1 MNRRHVGHRAWRRLL
16 VAAVLGLLAACGGTR
31 PVAPISDRATS
42 QRQPESDY
50 RIVARG
56 DTLYSIAWESGRDYK
71 DLAAWNRIAPPYT
84 IKPGQ
89 QIRLYPPGDART
101 AAGKA
106 APKKIEAKPLPA
118 PAPATPAKEA
128 AAKAKKE
135 PAPAKTEN
143 AGRPPDP
150 KSAAKEFGPWA
161 WPVKGKVLN
170 PFNETAGNK
179 GLDIAGA
186 RGQAIAAAADGRVV
200 YQGGGLRGYGQLIIV
215 KHSDDFL
222 SAYAHNDRIHV
233 KEGDQV
239 KRGQK
244 IAEMGNT
251 GTDQVKLHFEIRRH
265 GVPVDPLKYLPK

>member
-1 MNRRHVGHRAWRRLL
+1 MNRRPADYFPWRRLL
-16 VAAVLGLLAACGGTR
+16 AVAVLALLTACGGSR
-31 PVAPISDRATS
+31 PVAPISDRAAP
-42 QRQPESDY
+42 QRLPESDS
-50 RIVARG
+50 RTVVRG

-71 DLAAWNRIAPPYT
+71 DLAAWNKIAPPYT

-89 QIRLYPPGDART
+89 QIRLYPPGDAR
-101 AAGKA
+101 AAADKA

-118 PAPATPAKEA
+118 PATPPKEP
-128 AAKAKKE
+128 AAKSKKE
-135 PAPAKTEN
+135 PAPAKTEG
-143 AGRPPDP
+143 ADKTPEQKPSG
-150 KSAAKEFGPWA
+150 KEFGPWA
-161 WPVKGKVLN
+161 WPVKGKILN
-170 PFNETAGNK
+170 PFNENAGNK

-186 RGQAIAAAADGRVV
+186 RGQTVAAAADGRVV

-222 SAYAHNDRIHV
+222 SAYAHNDKIHV

-251 GTDQVKLHFEIRRH
+251 GTDQVKLHFEIRRL
-265 GVPVDPLKYLPK
+265 GVPVDPLRYLPK

>member
-1 MNRRHVGHRAWRRLL
+1 MNRRRVGHLVWSRLF
-16 VAAVLGLLAACGGTR
+16 VAAALGLLTACGGSR
-31 PVAPISDRATS
+31 PVAPISDRAAS
-42 QRQPESDY
+42 QRQPESGY
-50 RIVARG
+50 RTVARG

-71 DLAAWNRIAPPYT
+71 DLAAWNKIAPPYT

-118 PAPATPAKEA
+118 PAPATPPKEP
-128 AAKAKKE
+128 AAKSKKE
-135 PAPAKTEN
+135 PAPV
-143 AGRPPDP
+143 
-150 KSAAKEFGPWA
+150 KSADADKRPEQKPSVKEFGPWA

-179 GLDIAGA
+179 GLDIAGT
-186 RGQAIAAAADGRVV
+186 RGQTIAAAADGRVV

-222 SAYAHNDRIHV
+222 SAYAHNDKIHV

-251 GTDQVKLHFEIRRH
+251 GTDQVKLHFEIRRQ
-265 GVPVDPLKYLPK
+265 GVPVDPLRYLPK

>member
-1 MNRRHVGHRAWRRLL
+1 MNRVSADYLAWRRLL
-16 VAAVLGLLAACGGTR
+16 AVAVLALLTACGGSR
-31 PVAPISDRATS
+31 PTAPISDRAAP
-42 QRQPESDY
+42 QRQPESDS
-50 RIVARG
+50 RTVVRG

-71 DLAAWNRIAPPYT
+71 DLAAWNKIAPPYT

-89 QIRLYPPGDART
+89 QIRLYPPGETR
-101 AAGKA
+101 AAT
-106 APKKIEAKPLPA
+106 PKKIEAKPLPA
-118 PAPATPAKEA
+118 PAPAKEP

-135 PAPAKTEN
+135 PVPAKTEG
-143 AGRPPDP
+143 ADKPPDP
-150 KSAAKEFGPWA
+150 KPPGKEFGPWA
-161 WPVKGKVLN
+161 WPVKGKILN

-179 GLDIAGA
+179 GLDIAGT
-186 RGQAIAAAADGRVV
+186 RGQTIAAAADGRVV

-222 SAYAHNDRIHV
+222 SAYAHNDKIHV

-251 GTDQVKLHFEIRRH
+251 GTDQIKLHFEIRRQ
-265 GVPVDPLKYLPK
+265 GVPVDPLRYLPK

>member
-1 MNRRHVGHRAWRRLL
+1 MNRRTLDRLL
-16 VAAVLGLLAACGGTR
+16 VTAAVGLLAACGGPR
-31 PVAPISDRATS
+31 PVAPISDRAIS
-42 QRQPESDY
+42 QRQPERDS
-50 RIVARG
+50 RTVVRG

-71 DLAAWNRIAPPYT
+71 DLAAWNKIAPPYT

-89 QIRLYPPGDART
+89 QIRLYPPGATR
-101 AAGKA
+101 AGADKA

-118 PAPATPAKEA
+118 PATPAKEPE
-128 AAKAKKE
+128 AKPKK
-135 PAPAKTEN
+135 APLPTKRAD
-143 AGRPPDP
+143 AGKIPDQKP
-150 KSAAKEFGPWA
+150 SAKEFGPWA
-161 WPVKGKVLN
+161 WPVKGKIIK

-186 RGQAIAAAADGRVV
+186 RGQTIAAAADGRVV

-222 SAYAHNDRIHV
+222 SAYAHNDKIHV

-251 GTDQVKLHFEIRRH
+251 GTDQVKLHFEIRRQ
-265 GVPVDPLKYLPK
+265 GVPVDPLRYLPK

>member
-1 MNRRHVGHRAWRRLL
+1 MNRASAGYLPWRRLL
-16 VAAVLGLLAACGGTR
+16 AAAALALLTACGGPR
-31 PVAPISDRATS
+31 SVAPISDRATP

-50 RIVARG
+50 RAVARG

-71 DLAAWNRIAPPYT
+71 DLAAWNKIAPPYT

-89 QIRLYPPGDART
+89 QIRLYPPGDAR
-101 AAGKA
+101 AGADKA

-118 PAPATPAKEA
+118 LPATPP
-128 AAKAKKE
+128 KE
-135 PAPAKTEN
+135 PAAKSKKGPASAKTDG
-143 AGRPPDP
+143 AGKTPDQKP
-150 KSAAKEFGPWA
+150 SGKEFGPWA
-161 WPVKGKVLN
+161 WPVKGKILN
-170 PFNETAGNK
+170 PFNENAGNK
-179 GLDIAGA
+179 GLDIAGT
-186 RGQAIAAAADGRVV
+186 RGQTIMAAADGRVV

-222 SAYAHNDRIHV
+222 SAYAHNDKIHV

-251 GTDQVKLHFEIRRH
+251 GTDRVKLHFEIRRQ
-265 GVPVDPLKYLPK
+265 GVPVDPLRYLPK